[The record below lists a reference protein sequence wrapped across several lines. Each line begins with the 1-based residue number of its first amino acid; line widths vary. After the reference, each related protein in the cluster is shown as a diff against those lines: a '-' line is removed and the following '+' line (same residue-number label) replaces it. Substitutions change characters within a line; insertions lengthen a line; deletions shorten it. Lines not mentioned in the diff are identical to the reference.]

1 MDILTQFGY
10 TEESIQEEIFEM
22 VGDENK
28 PLFYAVSGSHL
39 YGFPSSESDLDI
51 RGFHLSKKD
60 HNMLD
65 APDEQIRD
73 GQEGGAGEVDFV
85 SYELRKYGR
94 LLDKGNYNVIELL
107 FNAPTVF
114 KSEDAGV
121 RYLRQGMR
129 EYLPMDMAKHY
140 RGMAKHNYYKY
151 LNPRGK
157 SYKPNAK
164 KFLYVLRGLLAA
176 RYVSEEGDVEANV
189 IRLSVKH
196 EDADRI
202 VDELI
207 EWKAR
212 HGIKPIPNHLAVE
225 AHQIIGE
232 MIHGD
237 EFDTEYDVS
246 GWRNTI
252 DDWMGKVRKQ

>member
-10 TEESIQEEIFEM
+10 TDESIQQEIDDLI
-22 VGDENK
+22 GDENK
-28 PLFYAVSGSHL
+28 PLFYAVSGSYL
-39 YGFPSSESDLDI
+39 YGFPSAESDLDI
-51 RGFHLSKKD
+51 RGFHLSDKD
-60 HNMLD
+60 YNMLEE
-65 APDEQIRD
+65 PEGTIHV
-73 GQEGGAGEVDFV
+73 GQEGGAGEADIV

-107 FNAPTVF
+107 FNAPTVY

-121 RYLRQGMR
+121 RYLRQRMR
-129 EYLPMDMAKHY
+129 EFLPMDMAKHY
-140 RGMAKHNYYKY
+140 RGMAKQNYYKY
-151 LNPRGK
+151 LNSERE

-176 RYVSEEGDVEANV
+176 RYVSQEADVEANV
-189 IRLSVKH
+189 IRLSAKH
-196 EDADRI
+196 EDAEEI
-202 VDELI
+202 VDELV

-212 HGIKPIPNHLAVE
+212 HGIKPIPNHLAVT

-237 EFDTEYDVS
+237 EFDNEYDVI

-252 DDWMGKVRKQ
+252 DDWMGKVREQ